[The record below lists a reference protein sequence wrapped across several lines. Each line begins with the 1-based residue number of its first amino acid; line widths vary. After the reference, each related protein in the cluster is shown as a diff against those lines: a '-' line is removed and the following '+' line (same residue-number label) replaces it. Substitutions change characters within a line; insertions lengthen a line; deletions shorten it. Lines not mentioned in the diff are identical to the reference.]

1 MSTTITTDRV
11 AIKAAIET
19 SGADFAKVVTE
30 IGDAGWKKKSGIPA
44 WTCGQLAWH
53 VASAFA
59 FNADQIKNANT
70 SGKALNPPAL
80 LRPTLYKL
88 SELRVRLLSRKAT
101 PASVL
106 TDLNA
111 GIATLLATL
120 ASVDDDGLSK
130 SATMM
135 GDTRTIAAMFQVPVD
150 HVAEHTAHIR
160 AGLAAA

>member
-1 MSTTITTDRV
+1 MTTGRV

-19 SGADFAKVVTE
+19 AAADFAKVVAD

-53 VASAFA
+53 VAQAFE
-59 FNADQIKNANT
+59 FNAAQIKNAST
-70 SGKALNPPAL
+70 SGKALNPPAFM
-80 LRPTLYKL
+80 RPTLYKL

-120 ASVDDDGLSK
+120 ASVDDDGLTN

-135 GDTRTIAAMFQVPVD
+135 GDTRTIAEMFQLPVA
-150 HVAEHTAHIR
+150 HAAEHTAQIR